1 MKGTGRR
8 RSRGSW
14 LGKDECSDP
23 MLSGDM
29 ASELTLGSRLLV
41 AWLGIGESKVPNE
54 YELDSHKG
62 EETGVESGPLVE

>member
-1 MKGTGRR
+1 
-8 RSRGSW
+8 
-14 LGKDECSDP
+14 

-29 ASELTLGSRLLV
+29 ASELTLGRRLLV